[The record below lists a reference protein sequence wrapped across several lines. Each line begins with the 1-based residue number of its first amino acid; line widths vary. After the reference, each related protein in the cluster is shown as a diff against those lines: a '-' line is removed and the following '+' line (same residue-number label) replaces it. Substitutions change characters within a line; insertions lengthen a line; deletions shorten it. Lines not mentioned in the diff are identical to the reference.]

1 MSWHL
6 PQRLTNIHLTA
17 VHKTLATGL
26 LYSISATLSLA
37 TAQAATLGK
46 IVVTSEQH
54 QPLVA
59 IISVTDIHT
68 EDFSASL
75 ANPVVYQQLGLIPT
89 DSMSVHFVTTSAD
102 AGTMVISTTQ
112 PVSKP
117 FADVVLSINEK
128 GQRNIIPK
136 TLLMPLHKSVAIRQP
151 NQATATATA
160 TAQKT
165 NLSVVSDHTAQT
177 LAVKRGAPPPLFAS
191 SSPSVASS
199 AMANAQI
206 LAIAMPSTKIPS
218 ASTANVSNGSATAVP
233 KDIAPDNQTTTISY
247 DVQRND
253 SLWSIAKKIAVQ
265 NNIDVQAVMKKI
277 QHQNPDAF
285 IAQDANRLR
294 ADAQLQLP
302 NYQTRPSQKIL
313 PVAIAAHRA
322 HYRVKPLADDPI
334 NKAEQAVAT
343 EKAIAIP
350 TKLTVTKSTAGNDTE
365 SDSTESKAQS
375 AAVST
380 VSIDILATLKQSKQS
395 KVAQDQEVQAAN
407 HTLIGYRQKL

>member
-128 GQRNIIPK
+128 GQRKIIPK

-151 NQATATATA
+151 NQATA

-218 ASTANVSNGSATAVP
+218 ASTNNVSNGSATAVP

-302 NYQTRPSQKIL
+302 NYQTRPSQKSL

-322 HYRVKPLADDPI
+322 HYRVEPLADDPI
-334 NKAEQAVAT
+334 NKAEQAAAT

-365 SDSTESKAQS
+365 SDSTESQAQS

-380 VSIDILATLKQSKQS
+380 VSTDILATLKQSKQS

-407 HTLIGYRQKL
+407 HTLSGYRQKL

>member
-151 NQATATATA
+151 NQATATA
-160 TAQKT
+160 QKT

-218 ASTANVSNGSATAVP
+218 ASTNNVSNGSATAVP

-302 NYQTRPSQKIL
+302 NYQTRPSQKSL

-322 HYRVKPLADDPI
+322 HYRVEPLADDPI
-334 NKAEQAVAT
+334 NKAEQAAAT
-343 EKAIAIP
+343 ETAIAIP

-365 SDSTESKAQS
+365 SDSTESQAQS

-380 VSIDILATLKQSKQS
+380 VSTDILATLKQSQQS

-407 HTLIGYRQKL
+407 HTLSGYRQKL

>member
-6 PQRLTNIHLTA
+6 PQRLTTIHLTA
-17 VHKTLATGL
+17 VHKALAIGL
-26 LYSISATLSLA
+26 LYSISATLWLA
-37 TAQAATLGK
+37 TAQAATIGK
-46 IVVTSEQH
+46 IIVTSEQH

-59 IISVTDIHT
+59 IISVTDIHA

-89 DSMSVHFVTTSAD
+89 DSMSVHFVTTSAH

-177 LAVKRGAPPPLFAS
+177 LAVKWGAPPPLFAS

-206 LAIAMPSTKIPS
+206 RALAMPSTKIAT
-218 ASTANVSNGSATAVP
+218 ASTANVSDGSATAVP
-233 KDIAPDNQTTTISY
+233 KNIAPDNQTTTISY

-277 QHQNPDAF
+277 QHQNPDVF
-285 IAQDANRLR
+285 IAQDTNRLR

-302 NYQTRPSQKIL
+302 NY
-313 PVAIAAHRA
+313 
-322 HYRVKPLADDPI
+322 
-334 NKAEQAVAT
+334 
-343 EKAIAIP
+343 
-350 TKLTVTKSTAGNDTE
+350 
-365 SDSTESKAQS
+365 
-375 AAVST
+375 
-380 VSIDILATLKQSKQS
+380 
-395 KVAQDQEVQAAN
+395 
-407 HTLIGYRQKL
+407 

>member
-151 NQATATATA
+151 NQATATA
-160 TAQKT
+160 QKT

-233 KDIAPDNQTTTISY
+233 KDIAPDNQTITISY

-302 NYQTRPSQKIL
+302 NYQTRPSQKSL

-322 HYRVKPLADDPI
+322 HYRVEPLADDPI

-380 VSIDILATLKQSKQS
+380 VSTDILATLKQSKQS

-407 HTLIGYRQKL
+407 HTLSGYRQKL

>member
-37 TAQAATLGK
+37 TAQAATIGK

-160 TAQKT
+160 QKT

-218 ASTANVSNGSATAVP
+218 ASTNNVSNGSATAVP

-302 NYQTRPSQKIL
+302 NYQTRPSQKSL

-334 NKAEQAVAT
+334 NKAEQAAAT

-407 HTLIGYRQKL
+407 HTLSGYRQKL

>member
-151 NQATATATA
+151 NQATATA
-160 TAQKT
+160 QKT

-233 KDIAPDNQTTTISY
+233 KDIAPDNQTITISY

-302 NYQTRPSQKIL
+302 NYQTRPSQKSL

-365 SDSTESKAQS
+365 SDSTESQAQS

-380 VSIDILATLKQSKQS
+380 VSTDILATLKQSKQS

-407 HTLIGYRQKL
+407 HTLSGYRQKL

>member
-37 TAQAATLGK
+37 TAQAATIGK

-160 TAQKT
+160 QKT

-233 KDIAPDNQTTTISY
+233 KDIAPDNQTITISY

-302 NYQTRPSQKIL
+302 NYQTRPSQKSL

-407 HTLIGYRQKL
+407 HTLSGYRQKL

>member
-151 NQATATATA
+151 NQATATA
-160 TAQKT
+160 QKT

-218 ASTANVSNGSATAVP
+218 ASTNNVSNGSATAVP

-302 NYQTRPSQKIL
+302 NYQTRPSQKSL

-334 NKAEQAVAT
+334 NKAEQAAAT

-380 VSIDILATLKQSKQS
+380 VSTDILATLKQSKQS

-407 HTLIGYRQKL
+407 HTLSGYRQKL

>member
-160 TAQKT
+160 QKT

-218 ASTANVSNGSATAVP
+218 ASTNNVSNGSATAVP

-302 NYQTRPSQKIL
+302 NYQTRPSQKSL

-322 HYRVKPLADDPI
+322 HYRVEPLADDPI
-334 NKAEQAVAT
+334 NKAEQAAAT

-380 VSIDILATLKQSKQS
+380 VSTDILATLKQSKQS

-407 HTLIGYRQKL
+407 HTLSGYRQKL

>member
-37 TAQAATLGK
+37 TAQAATIGK

-151 NQATATATA
+151 NQATATA

-302 NYQTRPSQKIL
+302 NYQTRPSQKSL

-407 HTLIGYRQKL
+407 HTLSGYRQKL

>member
-151 NQATATATA
+151 NQATATA
-160 TAQKT
+160 QKT

-302 NYQTRPSQKIL
+302 NYQTRPSQKSL

-322 HYRVKPLADDPI
+322 DYRVEPLADDPI
-334 NKAEQAVAT
+334 NKAEQAAAT
-343 EKAIAIP
+343 ETAIAIP

-365 SDSTESKAQS
+365 SDSTESQAQS

-380 VSIDILATLKQSKQS
+380 VSTDILATLKQSKQS

-407 HTLIGYRQKL
+407 HTLSGYRQKL

>member
-37 TAQAATLGK
+37 TAQAATIGK

-151 NQATATATA
+151 NQATATA
-160 TAQKT
+160 QKT

-233 KDIAPDNQTTTISY
+233 KDIAPDNQTITISY

-302 NYQTRPSQKIL
+302 NYQTRPSQKSL

-380 VSIDILATLKQSKQS
+380 VSTDILATLKQSQQS

-407 HTLIGYRQKL
+407 HTLSGYRQKL

>member
-136 TLLMPLHKSVAIRQP
+136 TLLMPLHKSLAIRQP
-151 NQATATATA
+151 NQATA

-218 ASTANVSNGSATAVP
+218 ASTNNVSNGSATAVP

-302 NYQTRPSQKIL
+302 NYQTRPSQKSL

-322 HYRVKPLADDPI
+322 HYRIEPLTDDPI
-334 NKAEQAVAT
+334 NKAEQAAAT

-365 SDSTESKAQS
+365 SDSTESQAQS
-375 AAVST
+375 VAVST
-380 VSIDILATLKQSKQS
+380 VSTDILATLKQSQQS

-407 HTLIGYRQKL
+407 HTLSGYRQKL

>member
-151 NQATATATA
+151 NQATATA
-160 TAQKT
+160 QKT

-233 KDIAPDNQTTTISY
+233 KDIAPDNQTITISY

-302 NYQTRPSQKIL
+302 NYQTRPSQKSL

-322 HYRVKPLADDPI
+322 HYRVEPLADDPI
-334 NKAEQAVAT
+334 NKAEQAAAT
-343 EKAIAIP
+343 ETAIAIP
-350 TKLTVTKSTAGNDTE
+350 AKLTVTKSTAGNDTE
-365 SDSTESKAQS
+365 SDSTESQAQS

-380 VSIDILATLKQSKQS
+380 VSTDILATLKQSKQS
-395 KVAQDQEVQAAN
+395 KVAQDQEVQGAN
-407 HTLIGYRQKL
+407 HTLSGYRQKL

>member
-160 TAQKT
+160 QKT

-233 KDIAPDNQTTTISY
+233 KDIAPDNQTITISY

-302 NYQTRPSQKIL
+302 NYQTRPSQKSL

-334 NKAEQAVAT
+334 NKAEQAAAT

-380 VSIDILATLKQSKQS
+380 VSTDILATLKQSKQS

-407 HTLIGYRQKL
+407 HTLSGYRQKL

>member
-37 TAQAATLGK
+37 TAQAATIGK

-151 NQATATATA
+151 NQATATA
-160 TAQKT
+160 QKT

-218 ASTANVSNGSATAVP
+218 ASTNNVSNGSATAVP

-302 NYQTRPSQKIL
+302 NYQTRPSQKSL

-322 HYRVKPLADDPI
+322 HYRVEPLADDPI
-334 NKAEQAVAT
+334 NKAEQAAAT

-365 SDSTESKAQS
+365 SDSTESQAQS

-407 HTLIGYRQKL
+407 HTLSGYRQKL

>member
-151 NQATATATA
+151 NQATATA
-160 TAQKT
+160 QKT

-218 ASTANVSNGSATAVP
+218 ASTNNVSNGSATAVP

-302 NYQTRPSQKIL
+302 NYQTRPSQKSL

-322 HYRVKPLADDPI
+322 HYRVEPLADDPI
-334 NKAEQAVAT
+334 NKAEQAAAT

-365 SDSTESKAQS
+365 SDSTESQAQS

-380 VSIDILATLKQSKQS
+380 VSTDILATLKQSKQS

-407 HTLIGYRQKL
+407 HTLSGYRQKL

>member
-160 TAQKT
+160 QKT

-218 ASTANVSNGSATAVP
+218 ASTNNVSNGSATAVP

-302 NYQTRPSQKIL
+302 NYQTRPSQKSL

-322 HYRVKPLADDPI
+322 HYRVEPLADDPI
-334 NKAEQAVAT
+334 NKAEQAAAT

-365 SDSTESKAQS
+365 SDSTESQAQS

-380 VSIDILATLKQSKQS
+380 VSTDILATLKQSKQS

-407 HTLIGYRQKL
+407 HTLSGYRQKL

>member
-136 TLLMPLHKSVAIRQP
+136 TLLMPLHKSLAIRQP

-302 NYQTRPSQKIL
+302 NYQTRPSQKSL

-322 HYRVKPLADDPI
+322 HYRVEPLADDPI
-334 NKAEQAVAT
+334 NKAEQAAAT

-365 SDSTESKAQS
+365 SDSTESQAQS

-380 VSIDILATLKQSKQS
+380 VSTDILATLKQSKQS

-407 HTLIGYRQKL
+407 HTLSGYRQKL

>member
-160 TAQKT
+160 QKT

-218 ASTANVSNGSATAVP
+218 ASTNNVSNGSATAVP

-302 NYQTRPSQKIL
+302 NYQTRPSQKSL

-334 NKAEQAVAT
+334 NKAEQAAAT

-380 VSIDILATLKQSKQS
+380 VSTDILATLKQSKQS

-407 HTLIGYRQKL
+407 HTLSGYRQKL

>member
-160 TAQKT
+160 QKT

-302 NYQTRPSQKIL
+302 NYQTRPSQKSL

-322 HYRVKPLADDPI
+322 HYRIEPLTDDPI
-334 NKAEQAVAT
+334 NKAEQAAAT

-380 VSIDILATLKQSKQS
+380 VSTDILATLKQSKQS

-407 HTLIGYRQKL
+407 HTLSGYRQKL

>member
-160 TAQKT
+160 QKT

-233 KDIAPDNQTTTISY
+233 KDIAPDNQTITISY

-302 NYQTRPSQKIL
+302 NYQTRPSQKSL

-380 VSIDILATLKQSKQS
+380 VSTDILATLKQSKQS

-407 HTLIGYRQKL
+407 HTLSGYRQKL

>member
-37 TAQAATLGK
+37 TAQAATIGK

-151 NQATATATA
+151 NQATATA
-160 TAQKT
+160 QKT

-233 KDIAPDNQTTTISY
+233 KDIAPDNQTITISY

-302 NYQTRPSQKIL
+302 NYQTRPSQKSL

>member
-151 NQATATATA
+151 NQATATA
-160 TAQKT
+160 QKT

-233 KDIAPDNQTTTISY
+233 KDIAPDNQTITISY

-322 HYRVKPLADDPI
+322 HYRVEPLADDPI
-334 NKAEQAVAT
+334 NKAEQAAAT

-365 SDSTESKAQS
+365 SDSTESQAQS

-380 VSIDILATLKQSKQS
+380 VSTDILATLKQSQQS

-407 HTLIGYRQKL
+407 HTLSGYRQKL

>member
-37 TAQAATLGK
+37 TAQAATIGK

-160 TAQKT
+160 QKT

-233 KDIAPDNQTTTISY
+233 KDIAPDNQTITISY

-277 QHQNPDAF
+277 QHQNPDAL

-302 NYQTRPSQKIL
+302 NYQTRPSQKSL